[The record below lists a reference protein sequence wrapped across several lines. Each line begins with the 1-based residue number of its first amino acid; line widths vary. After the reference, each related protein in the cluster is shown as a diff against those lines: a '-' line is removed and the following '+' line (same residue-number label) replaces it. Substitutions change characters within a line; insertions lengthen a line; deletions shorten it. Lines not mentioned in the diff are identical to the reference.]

1 MRNIVEKIKTHISR
15 SVTFV
20 LKIVPFLYNVEKYD
34 GVRQDKEDNTKWHMR
49 LTRWWSETTDTRYIS
64 NTTCLYT

>member
-49 LTRWWSETTDTRYIS
+49 LTRW
-64 NTTCLYT
+64 